1 MRLHHLEICGFGPF
15 ADSVAIDFDD
25 VGEAG
30 LFLLSGPTGSGKSS
44 ILDAICFA
52 LYGRVAG
59 ERERAGHHRS
69 DHAGADQPSSVQLE
83 CTLGQRRIRIR
94 RTPQWLRPKKRGDG
108 VTKQQASAVLQ
119 VQRDGQWHTLST
131 RLDEIGDQIGAWLG
145 LRLDQFLQVAMLPQG
160 GFHAFLTASADD
172 RKRLLERLFRTES
185 YVRIEQGL
193 NERRRQAATAL
204 EGARTNVRETA
215 ARFGEATQAQ
225 TGDTLLGA
233 DEIDQIGTWVGS
245 VLSSLRSEVDQLSTL
260 EAQALVAHAEA
271 EAALSKA
278 AQIAE
283 RQAMALDSQTR
294 LEQLQDLDQQIRRD
308 RDRLA
313 VATKAAQL
321 ATLLRLADEAEHHRD
336 HAAEVLAEA
345 LAHCGDELE
354 ALPSAAHLS
363 HLDESAKEVS
373 RQAVLAEAFIP
384 DQRRLTRL
392 CVSLEASE
400 GALHSARLRRAR
412 LEGELAAAHQDIEQ
426 LHTTMSAHTADI
438 EAGIAAAQVVAECDD
453 LVAHLRLGEELQSHR
468 SLLAQHLQLA
478 KADEQLQREEWLR
491 AREARVAGMAAEL
504 ATQLAVGGECPV
516 CGSCEHPHRAT
527 RTPTHVD
534 DATETAARRRY
545 ETAASTLQTLREE
558 HSALTAKLSAHAARH
573 RGDSLSEVI
582 ARQHEA
588 QLHVDRAE
596 QARGRLVLA
605 NTRLEGLQE
614 TARSRQS
621 EVEQI
626 DAEISGLEQT
636 MAETEVS
643 IAELRL
649 RLHTL
654 LSQHDTDDVERLA
667 DDLRAR
673 RELLHDALSAFA
685 EHNRAA
691 QAAQDQLRA
700 LLDAAASHGFDTIDQ
715 VREALLDQE
724 STAELSH
731 RVVRHDEDVASCLA
745 VLNQPEIAAALRQ
758 AAPDLDVLAAAEQQT
773 ATELGDLH
781 VALSHANGQLIRGTD
796 LADTLS
802 RQLRGIAPLREQ
814 ADLTRELATLV
825 DGKGPNNDLRISLSA
840 YVLAQ
845 RLRQVVAAAN
855 DRLGRMSDH
864 RYHLQHTEER
874 GARERQGGLGLLVV
888 DDWTGIAR
896 APETLSGGESFI
908 VSLALALGLA
918 DVVTYEVGGVEIG
931 TLFVDEGFGSLDPDS
946 LEQVLDVLDELRSG
960 GRVVG
965 VVSHVVGMRERIPT
979 RLDVVK
985 GRNGSTV
992 RRSA

>member
-1 MRLHHLEICGFGPF
+1 
-15 ADSVAIDFDD
+15 
-25 VGEAG
+25 
-30 LFLLSGPTGSGKSS
+30 
-44 ILDAICFA
+44 
-52 LYGRVAG
+52 
-59 ERERAGHHRS
+59 
-69 DHAGADQPSSVQLE
+69 
-83 CTLGQRRIRIR
+83 
-94 RTPQWLRPKKRGDG
+94 
-108 VTKQQASAVLQ
+108 
-119 VQRDGQWHTLST
+119 
-131 RLDEIGDQIGAWLG
+131 
-145 LRLDQFLQVAMLPQG
+145 
-160 GFHAFLTASADD
+160 
-172 RKRLLERLFRTES
+172 
-185 YVRIEQGL
+185 
-193 NERRRQAATAL
+193 
-204 EGARTNVRETA
+204 
-215 ARFGEATQAQ
+215 
-225 TGDTLLGA
+225 
-233 DEIDQIGTWVGS
+233 
-245 VLSSLRSEVDQLSTL
+245 
-260 EAQALVAHAEA
+260 
-271 EAALSKA
+271 
-278 AQIAE
+278 
-283 RQAMALDSQTR
+283 
-294 LEQLQDLDQQIRRD
+294 
-308 RDRLA
+308 
-313 VATKAAQL
+313 
-321 ATLLRLADEAEHHRD
+321 
-336 HAAEVLAEA
+336 
-345 LAHCGDELE
+345 
-354 ALPSAAHLS
+354 
-363 HLDESAKEVS
+363 
-373 RQAVLAEAFIP
+373 
-384 DQRRLTRL
+384 
-392 CVSLEASE
+392 
-400 GALHSARLRRAR
+400 SARLRRAR

-918 DVVTYEVGGVEIG
+918 DVVAYEAGGVEIG